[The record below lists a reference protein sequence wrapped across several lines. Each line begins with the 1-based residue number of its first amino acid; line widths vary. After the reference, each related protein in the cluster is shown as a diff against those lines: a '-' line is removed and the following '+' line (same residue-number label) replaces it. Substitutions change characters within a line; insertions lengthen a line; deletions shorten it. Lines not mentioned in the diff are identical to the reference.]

1 MQTNRDDF
9 IIAIRSA
16 FLKKG
21 NQQRFSLIALIFF
34 SIFIIVLG
42 KYNFKAVNFL
52 KLSLKELVYRTTFIV
67 SVPENFVIGSY
78 QTIRDHFYLYST
90 YENLKKDYESLKA
103 TKLNTDFLKSE
114 NEALKSKI
122 NDVSTQ
128 SSELL
133 AKVIIDKKSPFL
145 RSVIVNRGSK
155 DNVIL
160 GMAVLDEKFLVGK
173 VVEVNYSTSRV
184 LLLSDLNSNVP
195 ATVAPQNIQAII
207 TGTGDNYGKI
217 KYIKDGLSDKF
228 TEESIVYTSGT
239 GAIFKSGVPIG
250 RVRILEKNEKSQFN
264 VEFYSDFSQ
273 LKYVFA
279 EVVTKKEIQDT
290 GNSQNENKNPID
302 AKIKILEDEVEIIED
317 SNIKFKEENDFL
329 KIKINELNDKII
341 TLNTDLSKQ
350 KEENTNPSRIT
361 QNNPHQINKR
371 EDLLNAFMSIERSDG
386 IDQLNDEIDQA
397 TAATLD
403 DFECNFLKYIEMKEH
418 ILVEFT

>member
-42 KYNFKAVNFL
+42 KYNFKGINFL

-67 SVPENFVIGSY
+67 SVPENFVINSY
-78 QTIRDHFYLYST
+78 QKIRDHFYLYST

-184 LLLSDLNSNVP
+184 LLLSDLNSKIPVSIEPNGV
-195 ATVAPQNIQAII
+195 QSILSGSGFSFGEIQ
-207 TGTGDNYGKI
+207 
-217 KYIKDGLSDKF
+217 YIKENYELKNDSEIF
-228 TEESIVYTSGT
+228 TSGS
-239 GAIFKSGVPIG
+239 GGIFRSGIPIG
-250 RVRILEKNEKSQFN
+250 KTIADEDIGFDTIKVKFH
-264 VEFYSDFSQ
+264 SDFSQ
-273 LKYVFA
+273 LRLVKIVSFE
-279 EVVTKKEIQDT
+279 EVK
-290 GNSQNENKNPID
+290 QNDWNFENIN
-302 AKIKILEDEVEIIED
+302 
-317 SNIKFKEENDFL
+317 FK
-329 KIKINELNDKII
+329 
-341 TLNTDLSKQ
+341 
-350 KEENTNPSRIT
+350 
-361 QNNPHQINKR
+361 
-371 EDLLNAFMSIERSDG
+371 
-386 IDQLNDEIDQA
+386 
-397 TAATLD
+397 
-403 DFECNFLKYIEMKEH
+403 
-418 ILVEFT
+418 

>member
-16 FLKKG
+16 FLKRG

-42 KYNFKAVNFL
+42 KYNFKGVNFL
-52 KLSLKELVYRTTFIV
+52 KLSIKEIVYRTTFIV
-67 SVPENFVIGSY
+67 SVPENFVISSY
-78 QTIRDHFYLYST
+78 QTIHDHFSLYSN

-184 LLLSDLNSNVP
+184 LLLSDLNSKIPVSIEPNGV
-195 ATVAPQNIQAII
+195 QSILSGSGSNFGEIQ
-207 TGTGDNYGKI
+207 
-217 KYIKDGLSDKF
+217 YIKEDYQLDSDF
-228 TEESIVYTSGT
+228 EIFTSGS
-239 GAIFKSGVPIG
+239 GGIFRSGIPIG
-250 RVRILEKNEKSQFN
+250 KTILNAGSGLDTIKVKFH
-264 VEFYSDFSQ
+264 SDFSQ
-273 LKYVFA
+273 LRLVKIVSF
-279 EVVTKKEIQDT
+279 EGVK
-290 GNSQNENKNPID
+290 QND
-302 AKIKILEDEVEIIED
+302 
-317 SNIKFKEENDFL
+317 
-329 KIKINELNDKII
+329 
-341 TLNTDLSKQ
+341 
-350 KEENTNPSRIT
+350 
-361 QNNPHQINKR
+361 
-371 EDLLNAFMSIERSDG
+371 
-386 IDQLNDEIDQA
+386 
-397 TAATLD
+397 
-403 DFECNFLKYIEMKEH
+403 
-418 ILVEFT
+418 

>member
-42 KYNFKAVNFL
+42 KYNFKGINFL

-67 SVPENFVIGSY
+67 SVPENFVISSY

-122 NDVSTQ
+122 NDVSVQ

-184 LLLSDLNSNVP
+184 LLLSDLNSKIPVSIEPNGV
-195 ATVAPQNIQAII
+195 QSILSGSGSSFGEIQ
-207 TGTGDNYGKI
+207 
-217 KYIKDGLSDKF
+217 YIKENYELENDSEIF
-228 TEESIVYTSGT
+228 TSGS
-239 GAIFKSGVPIG
+239 GGIFRSGIPIG
-250 RVRILEKNEKSQFN
+250 KTFADENIGFDTIKVKFH
-264 VEFYSDFSQ
+264 SDFSQ
-273 LKYVFA
+273 LRLVKIVSFE
-279 EVVTKKEIQDT
+279 EVK
-290 GNSQNENKNPID
+290 QNDWNFENIN
-302 AKIKILEDEVEIIED
+302 
-317 SNIKFKEENDFL
+317 FK
-329 KIKINELNDKII
+329 
-341 TLNTDLSKQ
+341 
-350 KEENTNPSRIT
+350 
-361 QNNPHQINKR
+361 
-371 EDLLNAFMSIERSDG
+371 
-386 IDQLNDEIDQA
+386 
-397 TAATLD
+397 
-403 DFECNFLKYIEMKEH
+403 
-418 ILVEFT
+418 

>member
-21 NQQRFSLIALIFF
+21 TQQRFSLIALILF

-42 KYNFKAVNFL
+42 KYNFKGINFL

-67 SVPENFVIGSY
+67 SVPENFVISSY
-78 QTIRDHFYLYST
+78 QKIRDHFYLYST

-184 LLLSDLNSNVP
+184 LLLSDLNSKIPVSIEPNGV
-195 ATVAPQNIQAII
+195 QSILSGSGSSFGEIQ
-207 TGTGDNYGKI
+207 
-217 KYIKDGLSDKF
+217 YIKENYELENDSEIF
-228 TEESIVYTSGT
+228 TSGS
-239 GAIFKSGVPIG
+239 GGIFRSGIPIG
-250 RVRILEKNEKSQFN
+250 KTIADEDIGFDTIKVKFH
-264 VEFYSDFSQ
+264 SDFSQ
-273 LKYVFA
+273 LRLVKIVSFE
-279 EVVTKKEIQDT
+279 EVK
-290 GNSQNENKNPID
+290 QNDWNFENIN
-302 AKIKILEDEVEIIED
+302 
-317 SNIKFKEENDFL
+317 FK
-329 KIKINELNDKII
+329 
-341 TLNTDLSKQ
+341 
-350 KEENTNPSRIT
+350 
-361 QNNPHQINKR
+361 
-371 EDLLNAFMSIERSDG
+371 
-386 IDQLNDEIDQA
+386 
-397 TAATLD
+397 
-403 DFECNFLKYIEMKEH
+403 
-418 ILVEFT
+418 

>member
-42 KYNFKAVNFL
+42 KYNFKGINFL

-67 SVPENFVIGSY
+67 SVPENFVINSY

-184 LLLSDLNSNVP
+184 LLLSDLNSKIPVSIEPNGV
-195 ATVAPQNIQAII
+195 QSILSGSGSSFGEIQ
-207 TGTGDNYGKI
+207 
-217 KYIKDGLSDKF
+217 YIKENYELENDSEIF
-228 TEESIVYTSGT
+228 TSGS
-239 GAIFKSGVPIG
+239 GGIFRSGIPIG
-250 RVRILEKNEKSQFN
+250 KTIADEDIGFDTIKVKFH
-264 VEFYSDFSQ
+264 SDFSQ
-273 LKYVFA
+273 LRLVRIVSFE
-279 EVVTKKEIQDT
+279 EVK
-290 GNSQNENKNPID
+290 QNDWNFENIN
-302 AKIKILEDEVEIIED
+302 
-317 SNIKFKEENDFL
+317 FK
-329 KIKINELNDKII
+329 
-341 TLNTDLSKQ
+341 
-350 KEENTNPSRIT
+350 
-361 QNNPHQINKR
+361 
-371 EDLLNAFMSIERSDG
+371 
-386 IDQLNDEIDQA
+386 
-397 TAATLD
+397 
-403 DFECNFLKYIEMKEH
+403 
-418 ILVEFT
+418 

>member
-42 KYNFKAVNFL
+42 KYNFKGINFL

-67 SVPENFVIGSY
+67 SVPENFVISSY
-78 QTIRDHFYLYST
+78 QTIHDHFSLYSN

-184 LLLSDLNSNVP
+184 LLLSDLNSKIPVSIEPNGV
-195 ATVAPQNIQAII
+195 QSILSGSGSNFGEIQ
-207 TGTGDNYGKI
+207 
-217 KYIKDGLSDKF
+217 YIKEDYQLDSDF
-228 TEESIVYTSGT
+228 EIFTSGS
-239 GAIFKSGVPIG
+239 GGIFRSGIPIG
-250 RVRILEKNEKSQFN
+250 KTILNAGSGLDTIKVKFH
-264 VEFYSDFSQ
+264 SDFSQ
-273 LKYVFA
+273 LRLVKIVSFE
-279 EVVTKKEIQDT
+279 EVK
-290 GNSQNENKNPID
+290 QNDWNFKN
-302 AKIKILEDEVEIIED
+302 
-317 SNIKFKEENDFL
+317 
-329 KIKINELNDKII
+329 IN
-341 TLNTDLSKQ
+341 
-350 KEENTNPSRIT
+350 
-361 QNNPHQINKR
+361 
-371 EDLLNAFMSIERSDG
+371 
-386 IDQLNDEIDQA
+386 
-397 TAATLD
+397 
-403 DFECNFLKYIEMKEH
+403 
-418 ILVEFT
+418 FT